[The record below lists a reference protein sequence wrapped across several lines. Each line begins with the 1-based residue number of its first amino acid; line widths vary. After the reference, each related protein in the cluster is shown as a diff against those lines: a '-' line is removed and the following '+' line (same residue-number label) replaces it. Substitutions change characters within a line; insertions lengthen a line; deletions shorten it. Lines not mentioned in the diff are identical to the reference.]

1 MNLFDLC
8 VYKNLNKGSGGDV
21 DVSSLVATEN
31 KTYNAGEGKAYNPV
45 VVNVPTPSP
54 SLQSLTASHNG
65 YFVPSSGYDGFS
77 EVTVDVATP
86 LETLSATENG
96 TYTPSSGYEG
106 FSEVTVNVPLPN
118 NAYLLESQKDDVV
131 TIQHGAEFDMPKLI
145 ASIEPQQDLHGYDS
159 PWVGGAGKNKLPMT
173 VASIKSANT
182 SGSWSGNVY
191 TFNNV
196 VFTIQTDSD
205 NNVIGIKANGTANAT
220 SSLIINSNY
229 TMSQGS
235 FVLNGCPSG
244 GGTETARLQ
253 FDLGGGNPTID
264 TGSGA
269 SFTLSETTT
278 NCRVFIRIGNGY
290 NAQNL
295 VFKPMIR
302 LSSVTDS
309 TFAPYS
315 NECPISGWTACN
327 VVRTGKNLFDKTATD
342 TNKGFISGKW
352 INQTGNTFSY
362 GDWSVSEYIRVDGE
376 KIAVSGMT
384 VAEQVSSGRGGYC
397 CYDKYKNVLGGGT
410 YNALTQIITLPTNTE
425 YIRISVWNENKD
437 VCQLELGS
445 SATTYE
451 EYNGNTYTINFV
463 DGSNP
468 LTVYGGTLDVL
479 SGLLTITD
487 GYISSYNGE
496 TLPSTWISDRD
507 VYAEGTTPT
516 TGAEVCY
523 KLATPQ
529 TYQLTPTEVKSLLGV
544 NNIFADTGKVDV
556 QIWTKEV
563 TS

>member
-45 VVNVPTPSP
+45 VVNVPTPPP
-54 SLQSLTASHNG
+54 SLQSLTVSHNG
-65 YFVPSSGYDGFS
+65 YFLPSSGYVGFD
-77 EVTVDVATP
+77 EVTVEVATP

-118 NAYLLESQKDDVV
+118 NAYLLESQKGDVV

-145 ASIEPQQDLHGYDS
+145 ASIEPQQ
-159 PWVGGAGKNKLPMT
+159 
-173 VASIKSANT
+173 
-182 SGSWSGNVY
+182 SGSGDPSPENV
-191 TFNNV
+191 
-196 VFTIQTDSD
+196 
-205 NNVIGIKANGTANAT
+205 
-220 SSLIINSNY
+220 
-229 TMSQGS
+229 
-235 FVLNGCPSG
+235 
-244 GGTETARLQ
+244 R
-253 FDLGGGNPTID
+253 
-264 TGSGA
+264 
-269 SFTLSETTT
+269 
-278 NCRVFIRIGNGY
+278 
-290 NAQNL
+290 
-295 VFKPMIR
+295 
-302 LSSVTDS
+302 
-309 TFAPYS
+309 
-315 NECPISGWTACN
+315 PISGWTACN

-342 TNKGFISGKW
+342 TNKGYISGKW

-410 YNALTQIITLPTNTE
+410 YNALTQVITLPTNTK

-437 VCQLELGS
+437 VCQLELS
-445 SATTYE
+445 ETASTYE
-451 EYNGNTYTINFV
+451 PFGNTYTINFV

-468 LTVYGGTLDVL
+468 LIVYGGTLDVL
-479 SGLLTITD
+479 SGVLTVDRGYVDLGSLNWTYESSSFFKAKVTGKKYGNTNVLCDKYAVSSSITVSGMLDKEIKGYPSD
-487 GYISSYNGE
+487 GD
-496 TLPSTWISDRD
+496 SDRNAIYVKD
-507 VYAEGTTPT
+507 SAYTDATTFKTAMNGVQLVYE
-516 TGAEVCY
+516 
-523 KLATPQ
+523 LATPQ

-544 NNIFADTGKVDV
+544 NNIFADTGEVDV